1 MFAVRSIKLKIVTMY
16 LFEVTWQFEFGE
28 SLVNYLIFEGMS
40 LPLILYI
47 QLMFIGLELFEDSL
61 LCPRFSKVL

>member
-1 MFAVRSIKLKIVTMY
+1 MY